1 MFKQIILV
9 ISLTLAGWQSCWSQA
24 PVAAAQESP
33 DRKQLSARTD
43 LLLENCLSQVP
54 QLQRIDN
61 RIYAQSALA
70 DLLWVKDE
78 ARARALLIEA
88 MGSFAELAQQPGLTN
103 ERNHRGQQM
112 IESVRGQLFNILLQR
127 DPRLALQFL
136 RQVRELTPAKP
147 GRHQWQDRE
156 MEMNL
161 AARIAE
167 QDPQA
172 ALKTAK
178 EVLASDEISW
188 SLVNVFQALQQK
200 DSAAAAELFDA
211 ALDKLKKADRSNGST
226 FQQYVS
232 LMANFLNFLKG
243 NLPPLET
250 PKPNRPNPNEEAQ
263 KPSEEQLQR
272 QQAALRQFRDLLEWF
287 IAEALKTND
296 GDRLEEETLEAKS
309 TIFSTLN
316 NFIEDIEKRL
326 PQRFA
331 AVRAKLNQ
339 AGNAQPRN
347 FYQRYQKQLESG
359 TPDEMLALAEKVP
372 KHERQ
377 YLVSNALNKA
387 VHATTNEAQV
397 RKLIEANMS
406 DPEQRRQLLNQL
418 AYQLASKAFN
428 SGKLEE
434 ARGHLNSLMDPAQ
447 RFQLLSQWA
456 QQKLSANDQKT
467 ALIFIND
474 AQALLG
480 NRFFTAQQVW
490 LQLELAKLFADV
502 EASRAFT
509 ICEAAM
515 ERLAVVNQAQWTV
528 NLYQQE
534 EVSALETEMPLYE
547 LQGQF
552 IPQQLPQALARLTHQ
567 HFESVQRIM
576 ARWSAAELRL
586 YLQLGV
592 ARELQQQV
600 QNMSEATVS
609 AMPSGRPAK
618 R

>member
-1 MFKQIILV
+1 MLKKILFV
-9 ISLTLAGWQSCWSQA
+9 MTLSLACAGVGQPQTPEPSDLKKLRA
-24 PVAAAQESP
+24 HAE
-33 DRKQLSARTD
+33 
-43 LLLENCLSQVP
+43 LLLEGCVTQVP
-54 QLQRIDN
+54 QLQRLDN
-61 RIYAQSALA
+61 RIYAQGALA

-88 MGSFAELAQQPGLTN
+88 MGSFAELAQQPGLTDV
-103 ERNHRGQQM
+103 RNHRLQQM
-112 IESVRGQLFNILLQR
+112 VESVRGQFFNILLQR

-147 GRHQWQDRE
+147 GRHQWQERE

-161 AARIAE
+161 AARIAQ

-178 EVLASDEISW
+178 ELLASDEISW

-200 DSAAAAELFDA
+200 DSAAAAELFEA
-211 ALDKLKKADRSNGST
+211 ALDKLKKADRSNGSM

-250 PKPNRPNPNEEAQ
+250 PKPNNPNEEAQ

-296 GDRLEEETLEAKS
+296 GDRLDEETQEAKS
-309 TIFSTLN
+309 TIISTLN

-339 AGNAQPRN
+339 AGNAKPRN

-359 TPDEMLALAEKVP
+359 TPDEMLALAEKLP

-387 VHATTNEAQV
+387 VHASTNEAQV

-418 AYQLASKAFN
+418 AYQLASKSFN

-434 ARGHLNSLMDPAQ
+434 ARGHLNSLNDSAQ

-456 QQKLSANDQKT
+456 QQKISANDQKT

-480 NRFFTAQQVW
+480 NRFFTAQQV
-490 LQLELAKLFADV
+490 V
-502 EASRAFT
+502 RACAA
-509 ICEAAM
+509 IC
-515 ERLAVVNQAQWTV
+515 R
-528 NLYQQE
+528 
-534 EVSALETEMPLYE
+534 
-547 LQGQF
+547 
-552 IPQQLPQALARLTHQ
+552 R
-567 HFESVQRIM
+567 
-576 ARWSAAELRL
+576 
-586 YLQLGV
+586 
-592 ARELQQQV
+592 
-600 QNMSEATVS
+600 
-609 AMPSGRPAK
+609 
-618 R
+618 

>member
-1 MFKQIILV
+1 MLKYILFV
-9 ISLTLAGWQSCWSQA
+9 MVLSLACAGVGQPQTPEPSDLKKLRA
-24 PVAAAQESP
+24 HAE
-33 DRKQLSARTD
+33 
-43 LLLENCLSQVP
+43 LLLEGCVAQVP
-54 QLQRIDN
+54 QLQRLDN
-61 RIYAQSALA
+61 RIYAQSSLA

-88 MGSFAELAQQPGLTN
+88 MGSFTDLAQQPGLTN
-103 ERNHRGQQM
+103 ERNHRLQQM

-136 RQVRELTPAKP
+136 QQVRELTPAKP
-147 GRHQWQDRE
+147 GRPQWQDRE

-167 QDPQA
+167 QDPRA
-172 ALKTAK
+172 ALKTAQ

-200 DSAAAAELFDA
+200 DSAAAAELFDS
-211 ALDKLKKADRSNGST
+211 ALDKLKKGDRTNGST

-232 LMANFLNFLKG
+232 FMANFLNVLRG

-250 PKPNRPNPNEEAQ
+250 PKPNQNEEVQ

-296 GDRLEEETLEAKS
+296 GDRLEEETSGIKS

-326 PQRFA
+326 PQRLA

-339 AGNAQPRN
+339 AGNAQSRN
-347 FYQRYQKQLESG
+347 FYQRYQKQLETG
-359 TPDEMLALAEKVP
+359 TPDELLALAEKLP

-387 VHATTNEAQV
+387 VNANANTNEAQV
-397 RKLIEANMS
+397 RKLIEANLS

-418 AYQLASKAFN
+418 AYQLASKSFN

-434 ARGHLNSLMDPAQ
+434 ARGHLNSLNDPAQ

-456 QQKLSANDQKT
+456 QQKLGTNDQKT

-480 NRFFTAQQVW
+480 NRFFTSQQVW
-490 LQLELAKLFADV
+490 LQLELARLFADV
-502 EASRAFT
+502 EPARAFT

-552 IPQQLPQALARLTHQ
+552 IPQQLPQALARLAHKNL
-567 HFESVQRIM
+567 ESVQRIM
-576 ARWSAAELRL
+576 ARWSAAELRF

-600 QNMSEATVS
+600 QNMSEAAVS
-609 AMPSGRPAK
+609 ATPAGRPSK